1 MLLIIISPFWSAFY
15 SHQKGLSFRLTKCIN
30 WQQAEFV
37 VAHCVNNPKYE
48 SKGKVGLHLTT
59 TQSLRQT
66 SSNHHN
72 RTLSASVL
80 LVQPILTWLV
90 GLIIGCGESNV
101 MSTYFA
107 MHVPHSEDVSQSAS
121 IPYNTWMSFGT
132 SAAWGG
138 MLGARGININEG
150 PTTISKP
157 SINTRRNEASTSLGN
172 SAMEHNIDVWKKSKA
187 GLFETCG

>member
-107 MHVPHSEDVSQSAS
+107 MHVPHSEDVSQSAPV
-121 IPYNTWMSFGT
+121 PYNTWMSFGT
-132 SAAWGG
+132 SAAWGYAWG
-138 MLGARGININEG
+138 SGYQYQWRPHHNFKTFNQHQKKRSFHKPWKFCYGAQHWR
-150 PTTISKP
+150 
-157 SINTRRNEASTSLGN
+157 
-172 SAMEHNIDVWKKSKA
+172 MEEV
-187 GLFETCG
+187 